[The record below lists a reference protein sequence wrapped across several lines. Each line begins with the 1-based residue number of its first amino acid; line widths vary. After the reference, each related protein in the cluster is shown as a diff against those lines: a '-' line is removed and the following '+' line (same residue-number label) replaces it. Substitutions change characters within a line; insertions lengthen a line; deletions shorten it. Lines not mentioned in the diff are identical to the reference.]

1 MTLRLLIVAVTSAV
15 ISAAAT
21 TLGTMDV
28 ATAHEYEA
36 GGITVAHPWARA
48 TPGGTTTGAAYFE
61 IKAADGRADT
71 LVSASSPLAGRVEV
85 HTHTQEDGVMKMR
98 RLDALPIAAGSSVV
112 LGPAGHHL
120 MLFDLKQPL
129 KEGDLIPVTLVF
141 EKSGTITL
149 DVSVERAG
157 AKGPN
162 GMDHQ
167 PGHEKASD
175 GAGSGAGHEGH

>member
-1 MTLRLLIVAVTSAV
+1 MTFRLLAVSV
-15 ISAAAT
+15 IAAAAT
-21 TLGTMDV
+21 TLSTFGA
-28 ATAHEYEA
+28 ATADEYKA

-48 TPGGTTTGAAYFE
+48 TPGGTTVGAAYFE
-61 IKAADGRADT
+61 IKAATGKPDT
-71 LVSASSPLAGRVEV
+71 LVSAASPVAGRVEV

-129 KEGDLIPVTLVF
+129 KEGDRIPVTLVF
-141 EKSGTITL
+141 EKSGPVTL
-149 DVSVERAG
+149 DVSIEPAG
-157 AKGPN
+157 AKGPH

-167 PGHEKASD
+167 PGHDKAGNGS
-175 GAGSGAGHEGH
+175 GSGAGHEGH